1 MRRKNLMGLTAA
13 MGIVM
18 AGTQFMQAAMPVW
31 ANAVVVESE
40 ASSESG
46 SESSSEV
53 SYDDLIEIPTLGD
66 EECLVDQG
74 VGAYEPAESP
84 EITDEIQAL
93 CDKAFADLEG
103 AVYTPVALLATQV
116 VAGTNYEILFE
127 KEIVVP
133 DAEKTYAIGY
143 IYEDLDG
150 NASITEIDDISDE
163 EAENL
168 LIQAQAGKKV
178 QTLVDADNRIG
189 SALME
194 KLTAENKNVFI
205 SSYSIATALTLLSHC
220 SESGG
225 QIEQLKEFLDLN
237 NMSESEILAAQ
248 EELAALLGTNK
259 ENQEDESEASSDSSE
274 EVVSVESDDY
284 SIPKSI
290 LETANAMYVD
300 EKMKMSSSFDDLA
313 DILSNTYQ
321 ASLKRCDLSSAETM
335 NEINDW
341 VNEKTY
347 GLIPSILDEPMDPST
362 RMTLLNAVYFKA
374 AWVNAFEKE
383 STDKQIFHGKE
394 GDTSV
399 DMMHQQDHFE
409 YAEND
414 EYQMIRLPY
423 HGGCEMTVYLPKD
436 SVVSDKWSEKDYLY
450 QLGLDADKQEWDS
463 REVSLS
469 MPKFE
474 MEYGKKLNDI
484 LKELG
489 LEGIF
494 DGCIYDRLTDEEMA
508 VGSIYHKTAIKNDEN
523 GTEAAAVTM
532 AIMEA
537 MALLPEDDIV
547 EMNMDHPFYFTIS
560 NTQTGLKLFEGC
572 VYNLN

>member
-1 MRRKNLMGLTAA
+1 MRRKNLMRLTAA
-13 MGIVM
+13 MGMMM
-18 AGTQFMQAAMPVW
+18 ACSQVMQAAAPVW
-31 ANAVVVESE
+31 GNETVEE
-40 ASSESG
+40 TTAG
-46 SESSSEV
+46 SH
-53 SYDDLIEIPTLGD
+53 DDLIEIPTLED
-66 EECLVDQG
+66 EEYPVDQG
-74 VGAYEPAESP
+74 K
-84 EITDEIQAL
+84 Q
-93 CDKAFADLEG
+93 
-103 AVYTPVALLATQV
+103 
-116 VAGTNYEILFE
+116 NYVDT
-127 KEIVVP
+127 IV
-133 DAEKTYAIGY
+133 
-143 IYEDLDG
+143 
-150 NASITEIDDISDE
+150 
-163 EAENL
+163 
-168 LIQAQAGKKV
+168 Q
-178 QTLVDADNRIG
+178 ADNRIG
-189 SALME
+189 SMLME
-194 KLTAENKNVFI
+194 KLTAKNENVFI

-284 SIPKSI
+284 SVPKSI

-321 ASLKRCDLSSAETM
+321 ASLKRCDLSSEETM

-341 VNEKTY
+341 VNEKTH
-347 GLIPSILDEPMDPST
+347 GLIPSILDEPMDPSI

-383 STDKQIFHGKE
+383 LTDKQIFHGKE

-436 SVVSDKWSEKDYLY
+436 STAADKWSEKDYLY
-450 QLGLDADKQEWDS
+450 QLGLEADKQEWDR

-474 MEYGKKLNDI
+474 MEYGNELKDI

-532 AIMEA
+532 MTMEA

-560 NTQTGLKLFEGC
+560 NTETGLKLFEGC
-572 VYNLN
+572 VYNLK

>member
-1 MRRKNLMGLTAA
+1 MRRKNLMRLTAA
-13 MGIVM
+13 MGMMM
-18 AGTQFMQAAMPVW
+18 ACSQVMQAAAPVW
-31 ANAVVVESE
+31 GNETVEE
-40 ASSESG
+40 TTAG
-46 SESSSEV
+46 SH
-53 SYDDLIEIPTLGD
+53 DDLIEIPTLED
-66 EECLVDQG
+66 EEYPVDQG
-74 VGAYEPAESP
+74 K
-84 EITDEIQAL
+84 Q
-93 CDKAFADLEG
+93 
-103 AVYTPVALLATQV
+103 
-116 VAGTNYEILFE
+116 NYVDT
-127 KEIVVP
+127 IV
-133 DAEKTYAIGY
+133 
-143 IYEDLDG
+143 
-150 NASITEIDDISDE
+150 
-163 EAENL
+163 
-168 LIQAQAGKKV
+168 Q
-178 QTLVDADNRIG
+178 ADNRIG
-189 SALME
+189 SMLME
-194 KLTAENKNVFI
+194 KLTAKNENVFI

-225 QIEQLKEFLDLN
+225 HIEQLKEFLDLN

-284 SIPKSI
+284 SVPKSI

-321 ASLKRCDLSSAETM
+321 ASLKRCDLSSEETM

-341 VNEKTY
+341 VNEKTH
-347 GLIPSILDEPMDPST
+347 GMIPSILDEPMDPGI

-383 STDKQIFHGKE
+383 LTDKQIFHGKE

-436 SVVSDKWSEKDYLY
+436 STAADKWSEKDYLY
-450 QLGLDADKQEWDS
+450 QLGLEADKQEWDR

-474 MEYGKKLNDI
+474 MEYGNELKDI

-494 DGCIYDRLTDEEMA
+494 DGCIYDRLTDAEMA

-532 AIMEA
+532 MLMEA

-560 NTQTGLKLFEGC
+560 NTETGLKLFEGC
-572 VYNLN
+572 VYNLK

>member
-1 MRRKNLMGLTAA
+1 MRRKNLMRLTAA
-13 MGIVM
+13 MGMMM
-18 AGTQFMQAAMPVW
+18 ACSQVMQAAAPVW
-31 ANAVVVESE
+31 GNETVEE
-40 ASSESG
+40 TTAG
-46 SESSSEV
+46 SH
-53 SYDDLIEIPTLGD
+53 DDLIEIPTLED
-66 EECLVDQG
+66 EEYPVDQG
-74 VGAYEPAESP
+74 K
-84 EITDEIQAL
+84 Q
-93 CDKAFADLEG
+93 
-103 AVYTPVALLATQV
+103 
-116 VAGTNYEILFE
+116 NYVDT
-127 KEIVVP
+127 IV
-133 DAEKTYAIGY
+133 
-143 IYEDLDG
+143 
-150 NASITEIDDISDE
+150 
-163 EAENL
+163 
-168 LIQAQAGKKV
+168 Q
-178 QTLVDADNRIG
+178 ADNRIG
-189 SALME
+189 SMLME
-194 KLTAENKNVFI
+194 KLTAKNENVFI

-225 QIEQLKEFLDLN
+225 HIEQLKEFLDLN

-284 SIPKSI
+284 SVPKSI

-321 ASLKRCDLSSAETM
+321 ASLKRCDLSSEETM

-341 VNEKTY
+341 VNEKTH
-347 GLIPSILDEPMDPST
+347 GLIPSILDEPMDPGI

-383 STDKQIFHGKE
+383 LTDKQIFHGKE

-414 EYQMIRLPY
+414 EYQMIHLPY

-436 SVVSDKWSEKDYLY
+436 STAADKWSEKDYLY
-450 QLGLDADKQEWDS
+450 QLGLEADKQEWDR

-474 MEYGKKLNDI
+474 MEYGNELKDI

-494 DGCIYDRLTDEEMA
+494 DGCIYDRLTDAEMA

-532 AIMEA
+532 MLMEA

-560 NTQTGLKLFEGC
+560 NTETGLKLFEGC
-572 VYNLN
+572 VYNLK

>member
-1 MRRKNLMGLTAA
+1 MRRKNLMRLTAA
-13 MGIVM
+13 MGMMM
-18 AGTQFMQAAMPVW
+18 ACSQVMQAAAPVW
-31 ANAVVVESE
+31 GKETVEE
-40 ASSESG
+40 TTAG
-46 SESSSEV
+46 SH
-53 SYDDLIEIPTLGD
+53 DDLIEIPTLED
-66 EECLVDQG
+66 EEYPVDQG
-74 VGAYEPAESP
+74 K
-84 EITDEIQAL
+84 Q
-93 CDKAFADLEG
+93 
-103 AVYTPVALLATQV
+103 
-116 VAGTNYEILFE
+116 NYVDT
-127 KEIVVP
+127 IV
-133 DAEKTYAIGY
+133 
-143 IYEDLDG
+143 
-150 NASITEIDDISDE
+150 
-163 EAENL
+163 
-168 LIQAQAGKKV
+168 Q
-178 QTLVDADNRIG
+178 ADNRIG
-189 SALME
+189 SMLME
-194 KLTAENKNVFI
+194 KLTAKNENVFI

-259 ENQEDESEASSDSSE
+259 ENQEDEEDENEASSDSSE

-341 VNEKTY
+341 VNEKTH
-347 GLIPSILDEPMDPST
+347 GLIPSILDEPMDPSI

-383 STDKQIFHGKE
+383 LTDKQIFHGKE
-394 GDTSV
+394 
-399 DMMHQQDHFE
+399 
-409 YAEND
+409 
-414 EYQMIRLPY
+414 L
-423 HGGCEMTVYLPKD
+423 K
-436 SVVSDKWSEKDYLY
+436 
-450 QLGLDADKQEWDS
+450 
-463 REVSLS
+463 
-469 MPKFE
+469 
-474 MEYGKKLNDI
+474 DI

-489 LEGIF
+489 LEAIF
-494 DGCIYDRLTDEEMA
+494 DGCIYDRLTDAEMA

-532 AIMEA
+532 ALMEA
-537 MALLPEDDIV
+537 MALLPEDDVV

-560 NTQTGLKLFEGC
+560 NTETGLKLFEGC
-572 VYNLN
+572 VYNLK

>member
-1 MRRKNLMGLTAA
+1 MGLTAA

-40 ASSESG
+40 ASSESS

-66 EECLVDQG
+66 EEYPVDQG

-116 VAGTNYEILFE
+116 VAGTNYKILFE

-383 STDKQIFHGKE
+383 LTDKQIFHGKE

-436 SVVSDKWSEKDYLY
+436 SVASDKWSEKDYLY

-474 MEYGKKLNDI
+474 MEYGI
-484 LKELG
+484 ELKDVLTELG
-489 LEGIF
+489 VERIF
-494 DGCIYDRLTDEEMA
+494 DKNVYDRLSDEELS
-508 VGSIYHKTAIKNDEN
+508 VSSVYHKTAIKNDEN

-532 AIMEA
+532 VIAEA
-537 MALLPEDDIV
+537 MGLLPEDDIV

>member
-1 MRRKNLMGLTAA
+1 MRRKNLMRLTAA
-13 MGIVM
+13 MGMMM
-18 AGTQFMQAAMPVW
+18 ACSQVMQAAAPVW
-31 ANAVVVESE
+31 GNETVEE
-40 ASSESG
+40 TTAG
-46 SESSSEV
+46 SH
-53 SYDDLIEIPTLGD
+53 DDLIEIPTLED
-66 EECLVDQG
+66 EEYPVDQG
-74 VGAYEPAESP
+74 K
-84 EITDEIQAL
+84 Q
-93 CDKAFADLEG
+93 
-103 AVYTPVALLATQV
+103 
-116 VAGTNYEILFE
+116 NYVDT
-127 KEIVVP
+127 IV
-133 DAEKTYAIGY
+133 
-143 IYEDLDG
+143 
-150 NASITEIDDISDE
+150 
-163 EAENL
+163 
-168 LIQAQAGKKV
+168 Q
-178 QTLVDADNRIG
+178 ADNRIG
-189 SALME
+189 SMLME
-194 KLTAENKNVFI
+194 KLTAKNENVFI

-225 QIEQLKEFLDLN
+225 HIEQLKEFLDLN

-284 SIPKSI
+284 SVPKSI

-321 ASLKRCDLSSAETM
+321 ASLKRCDLSSEETM

-341 VNEKTY
+341 VDEKTH
-347 GLIPSILDEPMDPST
+347 GLIPSILDEPMDPGI

-383 STDKQIFHGKE
+383 LTDKQIFHGKE

-436 SVVSDKWSEKDYLY
+436 STAADKWSEKDYLY
-450 QLGLDADKQEWDS
+450 QLGLEADKQEWDR

-474 MEYGKKLNDI
+474 MEYGNELKDI

-494 DGCIYDRLTDEEMA
+494 DGCIYDRLTDAEMA

-532 AIMEA
+532 MLMEA

-560 NTQTGLKLFEGC
+560 NTETGLKLFEGC
-572 VYNLN
+572 VYNLK

>member
-1 MRRKNLMGLTAA
+1 MRRKNLMRLTAA
-13 MGIVM
+13 MGMMM
-18 AGTQFMQAAMPVW
+18 ACSQVMQAAAPVW
-31 ANAVVVESE
+31 GNETVEE
-40 ASSESG
+40 TTAG
-46 SESSSEV
+46 SH
-53 SYDDLIEIPTLGD
+53 DDLIEIPTLED
-66 EECLVDQG
+66 EEYPVDQG
-74 VGAYEPAESP
+74 K
-84 EITDEIQAL
+84 Q
-93 CDKAFADLEG
+93 
-103 AVYTPVALLATQV
+103 
-116 VAGTNYEILFE
+116 NYVDT
-127 KEIVVP
+127 IV
-133 DAEKTYAIGY
+133 
-143 IYEDLDG
+143 
-150 NASITEIDDISDE
+150 
-163 EAENL
+163 
-168 LIQAQAGKKV
+168 Q
-178 QTLVDADNRIG
+178 ADNRIG
-189 SALME
+189 SMLME
-194 KLTAENKNVFI
+194 KLTAKNENVFI

-225 QIEQLKEFLDLN
+225 HIEQLKEFLDIN

-259 ENQEDESEASSDSSE
+259 ENQEDEREASSDSSE

-284 SIPKSI
+284 SVPKSI

-341 VNEKTY
+341 VNEKTH
-347 GLIPSILDEPMDPST
+347 GLIPSILDEPMDPGI

-383 STDKQIFHGKE
+383 LTDKQIFHGKE

-436 SVVSDKWSEKDYLY
+436 STAADKWSEKDYLY
-450 QLGLDADKQEWDS
+450 QLGLEADKQEWDR

-474 MEYGKKLNDI
+474 MEYGKELKDI

-532 AIMEA
+532 MLMEA

-560 NTQTGLKLFEGC
+560 NTETGLKLFEGC
-572 VYNLN
+572 VYNLK

>member
-1 MRRKNLMGLTAA
+1 MGLTAA

-436 SVVSDKWSEKDYLY
+436 SITADKWSEKDYLY
-450 QLGLDADKQEWDS
+450 QLGLEADKQEWDS

-474 MEYGKKLNDI
+474 MEYGKELKNI

-489 LEGIF
+489 LEAIF

-532 AIMEA
+532 ILMEA

-547 EMNMDHPFYFTIS
+547 EMNIDHPFYFTIS

-572 VYNLN
+572 VYNIK

>member
-1 MRRKNLMGLTAA
+1 MRRKNLMRLTAA
-13 MGIVM
+13 MGMMM
-18 AGTQFMQAAMPVW
+18 ACSQVMQAAAPVW
-31 ANAVVVESE
+31 GNETVEE
-40 ASSESG
+40 TTAG
-46 SESSSEV
+46 SH
-53 SYDDLIEIPTLGD
+53 DDLIEIPTLED
-66 EECLVDQG
+66 EEYPVDQG
-74 VGAYEPAESP
+74 K
-84 EITDEIQAL
+84 Q
-93 CDKAFADLEG
+93 
-103 AVYTPVALLATQV
+103 
-116 VAGTNYEILFE
+116 NYVDT
-127 KEIVVP
+127 IV
-133 DAEKTYAIGY
+133 
-143 IYEDLDG
+143 
-150 NASITEIDDISDE
+150 
-163 EAENL
+163 
-168 LIQAQAGKKV
+168 Q
-178 QTLVDADNRIG
+178 ADNRIG
-189 SALME
+189 SMLME

-225 QIEQLKEFLDLN
+225 HIEQLKEFLDLN

-248 EELAALLGTNK
+248 EELAAILGTNK

-284 SIPKSI
+284 SVPKSI

-321 ASLKRCDLSSAETM
+321 ASLKRCDLSSEETM

-341 VNEKTY
+341 VNEKTH
-347 GLIPSILDEPMDPST
+347 GLIPSILDEPMDPGI

-383 STDKQIFHGKE
+383 LTDKQIFHGKE

-436 SVVSDKWSEKDYLY
+436 STAADKWSEKDYLY
-450 QLGLDADKQEWDS
+450 QLGLEADKQEWDR

-474 MEYGKKLNDI
+474 MEYGNELKDI

-494 DGCIYDRLTDEEMA
+494 DGCIYDRLTDAEMA

-532 AIMEA
+532 MLMEA

-560 NTQTGLKLFEGC
+560 NTETGLKLFEGC
-572 VYNLN
+572 VYNLK

>member
-1 MRRKNLMGLTAA
+1 MRRKNLMRLTAA
-13 MGIVM
+13 MGMMM
-18 AGTQFMQAAMPVW
+18 ACSQVMQAAAPVW
-31 ANAVVVESE
+31 GNETVEE
-40 ASSESG
+40 TTAG
-46 SESSSEV
+46 SH
-53 SYDDLIEIPTLGD
+53 DDLIEIPTLED
-66 EECLVDQG
+66 EEYPVDQG
-74 VGAYEPAESP
+74 K
-84 EITDEIQAL
+84 Q
-93 CDKAFADLEG
+93 
-103 AVYTPVALLATQV
+103 
-116 VAGTNYEILFE
+116 NYVDT
-127 KEIVVP
+127 IV
-133 DAEKTYAIGY
+133 
-143 IYEDLDG
+143 
-150 NASITEIDDISDE
+150 
-163 EAENL
+163 
-168 LIQAQAGKKV
+168 Q
-178 QTLVDADNRIG
+178 ADNRIG
-189 SALME
+189 SMLME
-194 KLTAENKNVFI
+194 KLTAKNENVFI

-225 QIEQLKEFLDLN
+225 HIEQLKEFLDLN

-284 SIPKSI
+284 SVPKSI

-321 ASLKRCDLSSAETM
+321 ASLKRCDLSSEETM

-341 VNEKTY
+341 VNEKTH
-347 GLIPSILDEPMDPST
+347 GLIPSILDEPMDPGI

-383 STDKQIFHGKE
+383 LTDKQNFHGKE

-436 SVVSDKWSEKDYLY
+436 STAADKWSEKDYLY
-450 QLGLDADKQEWDS
+450 QLGLEADKQEWDR

-474 MEYGKKLNDI
+474 MEYGNELKDI

-494 DGCIYDRLTDEEMA
+494 DGCIYDRLTDAEMA

-532 AIMEA
+532 MLMEA

-560 NTQTGLKLFEGC
+560 NTETGLKLFEGC
-572 VYNLN
+572 VYNLK

>member
-1 MRRKNLMGLTAA
+1 MRRKNLMRLTAA
-13 MGIVM
+13 MGMMM
-18 AGTQFMQAAMPVW
+18 ACSQVMQAAAPVW
-31 ANAVVVESE
+31 GNETVEE
-40 ASSESG
+40 TTAG
-46 SESSSEV
+46 SH
-53 SYDDLIEIPTLGD
+53 DDLIEIPTLED
-66 EECLVDQG
+66 EEYPVDQG
-74 VGAYEPAESP
+74 K
-84 EITDEIQAL
+84 Q
-93 CDKAFADLEG
+93 
-103 AVYTPVALLATQV
+103 
-116 VAGTNYEILFE
+116 NYVDT
-127 KEIVVP
+127 IV
-133 DAEKTYAIGY
+133 
-143 IYEDLDG
+143 
-150 NASITEIDDISDE
+150 
-163 EAENL
+163 
-168 LIQAQAGKKV
+168 Q
-178 QTLVDADNRIG
+178 ADNRIG
-189 SALME
+189 SMLME
-194 KLTAENKNVFI
+194 KLTAKNENVFI

-225 QIEQLKEFLDLN
+225 HIEQLKEFLDLN

-284 SIPKSI
+284 SVPKSI

-321 ASLKRCDLSSAETM
+321 ASLKRCDLSSEETM

-341 VNEKTY
+341 VNEKTH
-347 GLIPSILDEPMDPST
+347 GLIPSILDEPMDPGI

-383 STDKQIFHGKE
+383 LTDKQIFHGKE

-436 SVVSDKWSEKDYLY
+436 STAADKWSEKDYLY
-450 QLGLDADKQEWDS
+450 QLGLEADKQEWDR

-474 MEYGKKLNDI
+474 MEYGNELKDI

-494 DGCIYDRLTDEEMA
+494 DGCIYDRLTDAEMA
-508 VGSIYHKTAIKNDEN
+508 VGSIHHKTAIKNDEN

-532 AIMEA
+532 MLMEA

-560 NTQTGLKLFEGC
+560 NTETGLKLFEGC
-572 VYNLN
+572 VYNLK

>member
-1 MRRKNLMGLTAA
+1 MRRKNLMRLTAA
-13 MGIVM
+13 MGMMM
-18 AGTQFMQAAMPVW
+18 ACSQVMQAAAPVW
-31 ANAVVVESE
+31 GNETVEE
-40 ASSESG
+40 TTAG
-46 SESSSEV
+46 SH
-53 SYDDLIEIPTLGD
+53 DDLIEIPTLED
-66 EECLVDQG
+66 EEYPVDQG
-74 VGAYEPAESP
+74 K
-84 EITDEIQAL
+84 Q
-93 CDKAFADLEG
+93 
-103 AVYTPVALLATQV
+103 
-116 VAGTNYEILFE
+116 NYVDT
-127 KEIVVP
+127 IV
-133 DAEKTYAIGY
+133 
-143 IYEDLDG
+143 
-150 NASITEIDDISDE
+150 
-163 EAENL
+163 
-168 LIQAQAGKKV
+168 Q
-178 QTLVDADNRIG
+178 ADNRIG
-189 SALME
+189 SMLME
-194 KLTAENKNVFI
+194 KLTAKNENVFI

-225 QIEQLKEFLDLN
+225 HIEQLKEFLDLN

-284 SIPKSI
+284 SVPKSI

-341 VNEKTY
+341 VNEKTH
-347 GLIPSILDEPMDPST
+347 GLIPSILDEPMDPGI

-383 STDKQIFHGKE
+383 LTDKQIFHGKE

-436 SVVSDKWSEKDYLY
+436 STAADKWSEKDYLY
-450 QLGLDADKQEWDS
+450 QLGLEADKQEWDR

-474 MEYGKKLNDI
+474 MEYGNELKDI

-494 DGCIYDRLTDEEMA
+494 DGCIYDRLTDAEMA

-532 AIMEA
+532 MLMEA

-560 NTQTGLKLFEGC
+560 NTETVLKLFEGC
-572 VYNLN
+572 VYNLK

>member
-1 MRRKNLMGLTAA
+1 MRRKNLMRLTAA
-13 MGIVM
+13 MGMMM
-18 AGTQFMQAAMPVW
+18 ACSQVMQAAAPVW
-31 ANAVVVESE
+31 GNETVEE
-40 ASSESG
+40 TTAG
-46 SESSSEV
+46 SH
-53 SYDDLIEIPTLGD
+53 DDLIEIPTLED
-66 EECLVDQG
+66 EEYPVDQG
-74 VGAYEPAESP
+74 K
-84 EITDEIQAL
+84 Q
-93 CDKAFADLEG
+93 
-103 AVYTPVALLATQV
+103 
-116 VAGTNYEILFE
+116 NYVDT
-127 KEIVVP
+127 IV
-133 DAEKTYAIGY
+133 
-143 IYEDLDG
+143 
-150 NASITEIDDISDE
+150 
-163 EAENL
+163 
-168 LIQAQAGKKV
+168 Q
-178 QTLVDADNRIG
+178 ADNRIG
-189 SALME
+189 SMLME
-194 KLTAENKNVFI
+194 KLTAKNENVFI

-225 QIEQLKEFLDLN
+225 HIEQLKEFLDLN

-284 SIPKSI
+284 SVPKSI

-321 ASLKRCDLSSAETM
+321 ASLKRCDLSSEETM

-341 VNEKTY
+341 VNEKTH
-347 GLIPSILDEPMDPST
+347 GLIPSILDEPMDPGI

-383 STDKQIFHGKE
+383 LTDKQIFHGKE

-436 SVVSDKWSEKDYLY
+436 STAADKWSEKDYLY
-450 QLGLDADKQEWDS
+450 QLGLEADKQEWDS

-474 MEYGKKLNDI
+474 MEYGKELKDI

-494 DGCIYDRLTDEEMA
+494 DGCIYDRLTDAEMA

-532 AIMEA
+532 MLMEA

-560 NTQTGLKLFEGC
+560 NTETGLKLFEGC
-572 VYNLN
+572 VYNLK

>member
-1 MRRKNLMGLTAA
+1 MRRKNLMRLTAA
-13 MGIVM
+13 MGMMM
-18 AGTQFMQAAMPVW
+18 ACSQVMQAAAPVW
-31 ANAVVVESE
+31 GNETVEE
-40 ASSESG
+40 TTAG
-46 SESSSEV
+46 SH
-53 SYDDLIEIPTLGD
+53 DDLIEIPTLED
-66 EECLVDQG
+66 EEYPVDQG
-74 VGAYEPAESP
+74 K
-84 EITDEIQAL
+84 Q
-93 CDKAFADLEG
+93 
-103 AVYTPVALLATQV
+103 
-116 VAGTNYEILFE
+116 NYVDT
-127 KEIVVP
+127 IV
-133 DAEKTYAIGY
+133 
-143 IYEDLDG
+143 
-150 NASITEIDDISDE
+150 
-163 EAENL
+163 
-168 LIQAQAGKKV
+168 Q
-178 QTLVDADNRIG
+178 ADNRIG
-189 SALME
+189 SMLME
-194 KLTAENKNVFI
+194 KLTAKNENVFI

-225 QIEQLKEFLDLN
+225 HIEQLKEFLDLN

-284 SIPKSI
+284 SVPKLI

-321 ASLKRCDLSSAETM
+321 ASLKRCDLSSEETM

-341 VNEKTY
+341 VNEKTH
-347 GLIPSILDEPMDPST
+347 GLIPSILDEPMDPGI

-383 STDKQIFHGKE
+383 LTDKQIFHGKE

-436 SVVSDKWSEKDYLY
+436 STAADKWSEKDYLY
-450 QLGLDADKQEWDS
+450 QLGLEADKQEWDR

-474 MEYGKKLNDI
+474 MEYGNELKDI

-532 AIMEA
+532 MLMEA

-560 NTQTGLKLFEGC
+560 NTETGLKLFEGC
-572 VYNLN
+572 VYNLK

>member
-1 MRRKNLMGLTAA
+1 
-13 MGIVM
+13 
-18 AGTQFMQAAMPVW
+18 
-31 ANAVVVESE
+31 
-40 ASSESG
+40 
-46 SESSSEV
+46 
-53 SYDDLIEIPTLGD
+53 
-66 EECLVDQG
+66 
-74 VGAYEPAESP
+74 
-84 EITDEIQAL
+84 
-93 CDKAFADLEG
+93 
-103 AVYTPVALLATQV
+103 
-116 VAGTNYEILFE
+116 
-127 KEIVVP
+127 
-133 DAEKTYAIGY
+133 
-143 IYEDLDG
+143 
-150 NASITEIDDISDE
+150 
-163 EAENL
+163 
-168 LIQAQAGKKV
+168 
-178 QTLVDADNRIG
+178 
-189 SALME
+189 
-194 KLTAENKNVFI
+194 
-205 SSYSIATALTLLSHC
+205 
-220 SESGG
+220 
-225 QIEQLKEFLDLN
+225 
-237 NMSESEILAAQ
+237 MSESEILAAQ
-248 EELAALLGTNK
+248 EELAALGTNK
-259 ENQEDESEASSDSSE
+259 ENQEDEEDENSVIRFIRGS
-274 EVVSVESDDY
+274 SVESDDY

-321 ASLKRCDLSSAETM
+321 ASLKRCDLSSEETM

-341 VNEKTY
+341 VNEKTH
-347 GLIPSILDEPMDPST
+347 GLIPSILDEPMDPGI

-383 STDKQIFHGKE
+383 LTDKQIFHGKE

-436 SVVSDKWSEKDYLY
+436 STAADKWSEKDYLY
-450 QLGLDADKQEWDS
+450 QLGLEADKQEWDR

-474 MEYGKKLNDI
+474 MEYGKELKDI

-494 DGCIYDRLTDEEMA
+494 DGCIYDRLTDAEMA

-532 AIMEA
+532 MLMEA

-560 NTQTGLKLFEGC
+560 NTETGLKLFEGC
-572 VYNLN
+572 VQT

>member
-1 MRRKNLMGLTAA
+1 MRRKNLMRLTAA
-13 MGIVM
+13 MGMMM
-18 AGTQFMQAAMPVW
+18 ACSQVMQAAAPVW
-31 ANAVVVESE
+31 GNETVEE
-40 ASSESG
+40 TTAG
-46 SESSSEV
+46 SH
-53 SYDDLIEIPTLGD
+53 DDLIEIPTLED
-66 EECLVDQG
+66 EEYPVDQG
-74 VGAYEPAESP
+74 K
-84 EITDEIQAL
+84 Q
-93 CDKAFADLEG
+93 
-103 AVYTPVALLATQV
+103 
-116 VAGTNYEILFE
+116 NYVDT
-127 KEIVVP
+127 IV
-133 DAEKTYAIGY
+133 
-143 IYEDLDG
+143 
-150 NASITEIDDISDE
+150 
-163 EAENL
+163 
-168 LIQAQAGKKV
+168 Q
-178 QTLVDADNRIG
+178 ADNRIG
-189 SALME
+189 SMLME

-383 STDKQIFHGKE
+383 LTDKQIFHGKE

-436 SVVSDKWSEKDYLY
+436 SVASDKWSEKDYLY

-474 MEYGKKLNDI
+474 MEYGI
-484 LKELG
+484 ELKDVLTELG
-489 LEGIF
+489 VERIF
-494 DGCIYDRLTDEEMA
+494 DKNVYDRLSDEELS
-508 VGSIYHKTAIKNDEN
+508 VSSVYHKTAIKNDEN

-532 AIMEA
+532 VIAEA
-537 MALLPEDDIV
+537 MGLLPEDDIV

-572 VYNLN
+572 VYNLK

>member
-1 MRRKNLMGLTAA
+1 MRRKNLMRLTAA
-13 MGIVM
+13 MGMMM
-18 AGTQFMQAAMPVW
+18 ACSQVMQAAAPVW
-31 ANAVVVESE
+31 GNETVEE
-40 ASSESG
+40 TTAG
-46 SESSSEV
+46 SH
-53 SYDDLIEIPTLGD
+53 DDLIEIPTLED
-66 EECLVDQG
+66 EEYPVDQG
-74 VGAYEPAESP
+74 K
-84 EITDEIQAL
+84 Q
-93 CDKAFADLEG
+93 
-103 AVYTPVALLATQV
+103 
-116 VAGTNYEILFE
+116 NYVDT
-127 KEIVVP
+127 IV
-133 DAEKTYAIGY
+133 
-143 IYEDLDG
+143 
-150 NASITEIDDISDE
+150 
-163 EAENL
+163 
-168 LIQAQAGKKV
+168 Q
-178 QTLVDADNRIG
+178 ADNRIG
-189 SALME
+189 SMLME
-194 KLTAENKNVFI
+194 KLTAKNENVFI

-225 QIEQLKEFLDLN
+225 HIEQLKEFLDLN

-284 SIPKSI
+284 SVPKSI

-321 ASLKRCDLSSAETM
+321 ASLKRCDLSSEETM

-341 VNEKTY
+341 VNEKTH
-347 GLIPSILDEPMDPST
+347 GLIPSILDEPMDPSI

-383 STDKQIFHGKE
+383 LTDKQIFHGKE
-394 GDTSV
+394 GDISV

-436 SVVSDKWSEKDYLY
+436 STAADKWSEKDYLY
-450 QLGLDADKQEWDS
+450 QLGLEADKQEWDR

-474 MEYGKKLNDI
+474 MEYGNELKDI

-494 DGCIYDRLTDEEMA
+494 DGCIYDRLTDAEMA

-532 AIMEA
+532 MLMEA

-560 NTQTGLKLFEGC
+560 NTETGLKLFEGC
-572 VYNLN
+572 VYNLK

>member
-1 MRRKNLMGLTAA
+1 MRRKNLMRLTAA
-13 MGIVM
+13 MGMMM
-18 AGTQFMQAAMPVW
+18 ACSQVMQAAAPVW
-31 ANAVVVESE
+31 GNETVEE
-40 ASSESG
+40 TTAG
-46 SESSSEV
+46 SH
-53 SYDDLIEIPTLGD
+53 DDLIEIPTLED
-66 EECLVDQG
+66 EEYPVDQG
-74 VGAYEPAESP
+74 K
-84 EITDEIQAL
+84 Q
-93 CDKAFADLEG
+93 
-103 AVYTPVALLATQV
+103 
-116 VAGTNYEILFE
+116 NYVDT
-127 KEIVVP
+127 IV
-133 DAEKTYAIGY
+133 
-143 IYEDLDG
+143 
-150 NASITEIDDISDE
+150 
-163 EAENL
+163 
-168 LIQAQAGKKV
+168 Q
-178 QTLVDADNRIG
+178 ADNRIG
-189 SALME
+189 SMLME
-194 KLTAENKNVFI
+194 KLTAKNENVFI

-225 QIEQLKEFLDLN
+225 HIEQLKEFLDLN

-284 SIPKSI
+284 SVPKSI

-321 ASLKRCDLSSAETM
+321 ASLKRCDLSSEETM

-341 VNEKTY
+341 VNEKTH
-347 GLIPSILDEPMDPST
+347 GLIPSILDEPMDPGI

-383 STDKQIFHGKE
+383 LTDKQIFHGKE

-436 SVVSDKWSEKDYLY
+436 STAADKWSEKDYLY
-450 QLGLDADKQEWDS
+450 QLGLEADKQEWDR

-474 MEYGKKLNDI
+474 MEYGNELKDI
-484 LKELG
+484 LKELE

-494 DGCIYDRLTDEEMA
+494 DGCIYDRLTDAEMA

-532 AIMEA
+532 MLMEA

-560 NTQTGLKLFEGC
+560 NTETGLKLFEGC
-572 VYNLN
+572 VYNLK

>member
-1 MRRKNLMGLTAA
+1 MRRKNLMRLTAA
-13 MGIVM
+13 MGMMM
-18 AGTQFMQAAMPVW
+18 ACSQVMQAAAPVW
-31 ANAVVVESE
+31 GNETVEETTADSH
-40 ASSESG
+40 
-46 SESSSEV
+46 
-53 SYDDLIEIPTLGD
+53 DDLIEIPTLED
-66 EECLVDQG
+66 EEYPVDQG
-74 VGAYEPAESP
+74 K
-84 EITDEIQAL
+84 Q
-93 CDKAFADLEG
+93 
-103 AVYTPVALLATQV
+103 
-116 VAGTNYEILFE
+116 NYVDT
-127 KEIVVP
+127 IV
-133 DAEKTYAIGY
+133 
-143 IYEDLDG
+143 
-150 NASITEIDDISDE
+150 
-163 EAENL
+163 
-168 LIQAQAGKKV
+168 Q
-178 QTLVDADNRIG
+178 ADNRIG
-189 SALME
+189 SMLME
-194 KLTAENKNVFI
+194 KLTAKNENVFI

-225 QIEQLKEFLDLN
+225 HIEQLKEFLDLN

-284 SIPKSI
+284 SVPKSI

-321 ASLKRCDLSSAETM
+321 ASLKRCDLSSEETM

-341 VNEKTY
+341 VNEKTH
-347 GLIPSILDEPMDPST
+347 GLIPSILDEPMDPGI

-383 STDKQIFHGKE
+383 LTDKQIFHGKE

-436 SVVSDKWSEKDYLY
+436 STAADKWSEKDYLY
-450 QLGLDADKQEWDS
+450 QLGLEADKQEWDR

-474 MEYGKKLNDI
+474 MEYGNELKDI

-494 DGCIYDRLTDEEMA
+494 DGCIYDRLTDAEMA

-532 AIMEA
+532 MLMEA

-560 NTQTGLKLFEGC
+560 NTETGLKLFEGC
-572 VYNLN
+572 VYNLK

>member
-1 MRRKNLMGLTAA
+1 MRRKNLMRLTAA
-13 MGIVM
+13 MGMMM
-18 AGTQFMQAAMPVW
+18 ACSQVMQAAAPVW
-31 ANAVVVESE
+31 GNETVEE
-40 ASSESG
+40 TTAG
-46 SESSSEV
+46 SH
-53 SYDDLIEIPTLGD
+53 DDLIEIPTLED
-66 EECLVDQG
+66 EEYPVDQG
-74 VGAYEPAESP
+74 K
-84 EITDEIQAL
+84 Q
-93 CDKAFADLEG
+93 
-103 AVYTPVALLATQV
+103 
-116 VAGTNYEILFE
+116 NYVDT
-127 KEIVVP
+127 IV
-133 DAEKTYAIGY
+133 
-143 IYEDLDG
+143 
-150 NASITEIDDISDE
+150 
-163 EAENL
+163 
-168 LIQAQAGKKV
+168 Q
-178 QTLVDADNRIG
+178 ADNRIG
-189 SALME
+189 SMLME

-572 VYNLN
+572 VYNLK

>member
-1 MRRKNLMGLTAA
+1 MRRKNLMRLTAA
-13 MGIVM
+13 MGMMM
-18 AGTQFMQAAMPVW
+18 ACSQVMQAAAPVW
-31 ANAVVVESE
+31 GNETVEE
-40 ASSESG
+40 TTAG
-46 SESSSEV
+46 SH
-53 SYDDLIEIPTLGD
+53 DDLIEIPTLED
-66 EECLVDQG
+66 EEYPVDQG
-74 VGAYEPAESP
+74 K
-84 EITDEIQAL
+84 Q
-93 CDKAFADLEG
+93 
-103 AVYTPVALLATQV
+103 
-116 VAGTNYEILFE
+116 NYVDT
-127 KEIVVP
+127 IV
-133 DAEKTYAIGY
+133 
-143 IYEDLDG
+143 
-150 NASITEIDDISDE
+150 
-163 EAENL
+163 
-168 LIQAQAGKKV
+168 Q
-178 QTLVDADNRIG
+178 ADNRIG
-189 SALME
+189 SMLME
-194 KLTAENKNVFI
+194 KLTAKNENVFI

-225 QIEQLKEFLDLN
+225 HIEQLKEFLDLN

-259 ENQEDESEASSDSSE
+259 ENQEDESEASSE

-284 SIPKSI
+284 SVPKSI

-321 ASLKRCDLSSAETM
+321 ASLKRCDLSSEETM

-341 VNEKTY
+341 VNEKTH
-347 GLIPSILDEPMDPST
+347 GLIPSILDEPMDPGI

-383 STDKQIFHGKE
+383 LTDKQIFHGKE

-436 SVVSDKWSEKDYLY
+436 STAADKWSEKDYLY
-450 QLGLDADKQEWDS
+450 QLGLEADKQEWDR

-474 MEYGKKLNDI
+474 MEYGNELKDI

-494 DGCIYDRLTDEEMA
+494 DGCIYDRLTDAEMA

-532 AIMEA
+532 MLMEA

-560 NTQTGLKLFEGC
+560 NTETGLKLFEGC
-572 VYNLN
+572 VYNLK

>member
-1 MRRKNLMGLTAA
+1 MRRKNLMRLTAA
-13 MGIVM
+13 MGMMM
-18 AGTQFMQAAMPVW
+18 ACSQVMQAAAPVW
-31 ANAVVVESE
+31 GNETVEE
-40 ASSESG
+40 TTAG
-46 SESSSEV
+46 SH
-53 SYDDLIEIPTLGD
+53 DDLIEIPTLED
-66 EECLVDQG
+66 EEYPVDQG
-74 VGAYEPAESP
+74 K
-84 EITDEIQAL
+84 Q
-93 CDKAFADLEG
+93 
-103 AVYTPVALLATQV
+103 
-116 VAGTNYEILFE
+116 NYVDT
-127 KEIVVP
+127 IV
-133 DAEKTYAIGY
+133 
-143 IYEDLDG
+143 
-150 NASITEIDDISDE
+150 
-163 EAENL
+163 
-168 LIQAQAGKKV
+168 Q
-178 QTLVDADNRIG
+178 ADNRIG
-189 SALME
+189 SMLME
-194 KLTAENKNVFI
+194 KLTAKNENVFI

-225 QIEQLKEFLDLN
+225 HIEQLKEFLDLN

-274 EVVSVESDDY
+274 DVVSVESDDY
-284 SIPKSI
+284 SVPKSI

-321 ASLKRCDLSSAETM
+321 ASLKRCDLSSEETM

-341 VNEKTY
+341 VNEKTH
-347 GLIPSILDEPMDPST
+347 GLIPSILDEPMDPGI

-383 STDKQIFHGKE
+383 LTDKQIFHGKE

-436 SVVSDKWSEKDYLY
+436 STAADKWSEKDYLY
-450 QLGLDADKQEWDS
+450 QLGLEADKQEWDR

-474 MEYGKKLNDI
+474 MEYGNELKDI

-494 DGCIYDRLTDEEMA
+494 DGCIYDRLTDAEMA

-532 AIMEA
+532 MLMEA

-560 NTQTGLKLFEGC
+560 NTETGLKLFEGC
-572 VYNLN
+572 VYNLK

>member
-1 MRRKNLMGLTAA
+1 MRRKNLMRLTAA
-13 MGIVM
+13 MGMMM
-18 AGTQFMQAAMPVW
+18 ACSQVMQAAAPVW
-31 ANAVVVESE
+31 GNETVEE
-40 ASSESG
+40 TTAG
-46 SESSSEV
+46 SH
-53 SYDDLIEIPTLGD
+53 DDLIEIPTLED
-66 EECLVDQG
+66 EEYPVDQG
-74 VGAYEPAESP
+74 K
-84 EITDEIQAL
+84 Q
-93 CDKAFADLEG
+93 
-103 AVYTPVALLATQV
+103 
-116 VAGTNYEILFE
+116 NYVDT
-127 KEIVVP
+127 IV
-133 DAEKTYAIGY
+133 
-143 IYEDLDG
+143 
-150 NASITEIDDISDE
+150 
-163 EAENL
+163 
-168 LIQAQAGKKV
+168 Q
-178 QTLVDADNRIG
+178 ADNRIG
-189 SALME
+189 SMLME
-194 KLTAENKNVFI
+194 KLTAKNENVFI

-284 SIPKSI
+284 SVPKSI

-321 ASLKRCDLSSAETM
+321 ASLKRCDLSSEETM

-341 VNEKTY
+341 VNEKTH
-347 GLIPSILDEPMDPST
+347 GLIPSILDEPMDPGI

-383 STDKQIFHGKE
+383 LTDKQIFHGKE

-436 SVVSDKWSEKDYLY
+436 STAADKWSEKDYLY
-450 QLGLDADKQEWDS
+450 QLGLEADKQEWDR

-474 MEYGKKLNDI
+474 MEYGNELKDI

-494 DGCIYDRLTDEEMA
+494 DGCIYDRLTDAEMA

-532 AIMEA
+532 MLMEA

-560 NTQTGLKLFEGC
+560 NTETGLKLFEGC
-572 VYNLN
+572 VYNLK

>member
-1 MRRKNLMGLTAA
+1 MRRKNLMRLTAA
-13 MGIVM
+13 MGMMM
-18 AGTQFMQAAMPVW
+18 ACSQVMQAAAPVW
-31 ANAVVVESE
+31 GNETVEE
-40 ASSESG
+40 TTAG
-46 SESSSEV
+46 SH
-53 SYDDLIEIPTLGD
+53 DDLIEIPTLED
-66 EECLVDQG
+66 EEYPVDQG
-74 VGAYEPAESP
+74 K
-84 EITDEIQAL
+84 Q
-93 CDKAFADLEG
+93 
-103 AVYTPVALLATQV
+103 
-116 VAGTNYEILFE
+116 NYVDT
-127 KEIVVP
+127 IV
-133 DAEKTYAIGY
+133 
-143 IYEDLDG
+143 
-150 NASITEIDDISDE
+150 
-163 EAENL
+163 
-168 LIQAQAGKKV
+168 Q
-178 QTLVDADNRIG
+178 ADNRIG
-189 SALME
+189 SMLME
-194 KLTAENKNVFI
+194 KLTAKNENVFI

-225 QIEQLKEFLDLN
+225 HIEQLKEFLDLN

-321 ASLKRCDLSSAETM
+321 ASLKRCDLSSEETM

-341 VNEKTY
+341 VNEKTH
-347 GLIPSILDEPMDPST
+347 GLIPSILDEPMDPGI

-383 STDKQIFHGKE
+383 LTDKQIFHGKE

-436 SVVSDKWSEKDYLY
+436 STAADKWSEKDYLY
-450 QLGLDADKQEWDS
+450 QLGLEADKQEWDS

-474 MEYGKKLNDI
+474 MEYGNELKDI

-494 DGCIYDRLTDEEMA
+494 DGCIYDRLTDAEMA

-532 AIMEA
+532 MLMEA

-560 NTQTGLKLFEGC
+560 NTETGLKLFEGC
-572 VYNLN
+572 VYNLK

>member
-1 MRRKNLMGLTAA
+1 MRRKNLMRLTAA
-13 MGIVM
+13 MGMMM
-18 AGTQFMQAAMPVW
+18 ACSQVMQAAAPVW
-31 ANAVVVESE
+31 GNETVEE
-40 ASSESG
+40 TTAG
-46 SESSSEV
+46 SH
-53 SYDDLIEIPTLGD
+53 DDLIEIPTLED
-66 EECLVDQG
+66 EEYPVDQG
-74 VGAYEPAESP
+74 K
-84 EITDEIQAL
+84 Q
-93 CDKAFADLEG
+93 
-103 AVYTPVALLATQV
+103 
-116 VAGTNYEILFE
+116 NYVDT
-127 KEIVVP
+127 IV
-133 DAEKTYAIGY
+133 
-143 IYEDLDG
+143 
-150 NASITEIDDISDE
+150 
-163 EAENL
+163 
-168 LIQAQAGKKV
+168 Q
-178 QTLVDADNRIG
+178 ADNRIG
-189 SALME
+189 SMLME
-194 KLTAENKNVFI
+194 KLTAKNENVFI

-225 QIEQLKEFLDLN
+225 HIEQLKEFLDLN

-259 ENQEDESEASSDSSE
+259 ENQEDEREASSDSSE

-284 SIPKSI
+284 SVPKSI

-341 VNEKTY
+341 VNEKTH
-347 GLIPSILDEPMDPST
+347 GLIPSILDEPMDPGI

-383 STDKQIFHGKE
+383 LTDKQIFHGKE

-436 SVVSDKWSEKDYLY
+436 STAADKWSEKDYLY
-450 QLGLDADKQEWDS
+450 QLGLEADKQEWDR

-474 MEYGKKLNDI
+474 MEYGKELKDI

-532 AIMEA
+532 MLMEA

-560 NTQTGLKLFEGC
+560 NTETGLKLFEGC
-572 VYNLN
+572 VYNLK

>member
-1 MRRKNLMGLTAA
+1 MRRKNLMRLTAA
-13 MGIVM
+13 MGMMM
-18 AGTQFMQAAMPVW
+18 ACSQVMQAAAPVW
-31 ANAVVVESE
+31 GNETVEE
-40 ASSESG
+40 TTAG
-46 SESSSEV
+46 SH
-53 SYDDLIEIPTLGD
+53 DDLIEIPTLED
-66 EECLVDQG
+66 EEYPVDQG
-74 VGAYEPAESP
+74 K
-84 EITDEIQAL
+84 Q
-93 CDKAFADLEG
+93 
-103 AVYTPVALLATQV
+103 
-116 VAGTNYEILFE
+116 NYVDT
-127 KEIVVP
+127 IV
-133 DAEKTYAIGY
+133 
-143 IYEDLDG
+143 
-150 NASITEIDDISDE
+150 
-163 EAENL
+163 
-168 LIQAQAGKKV
+168 Q
-178 QTLVDADNRIG
+178 ADNRIG
-189 SALME
+189 SMLME
-194 KLTAENKNVFI
+194 KLTAKNENVFI

-284 SIPKSI
+284 SVPKSI

-321 ASLKRCDLSSAETM
+321 ASLKRCDLSSEETM

-341 VNEKTY
+341 VNEKTH
-347 GLIPSILDEPMDPST
+347 GLIPSILDEPMDPGI

-383 STDKQIFHGKE
+383 LTDKQIFHGKE
-394 GDTSV
+394 GDISV

-436 SVVSDKWSEKDYLY
+436 STAADKWSEKDYLY
-450 QLGLDADKQEWDS
+450 QLGLEADKQEWDR

-474 MEYGKKLNDI
+474 MEYGNELKDI

-494 DGCIYDRLTDEEMA
+494 DGCIYDRLTDAEMA

-532 AIMEA
+532 MLMEA

-560 NTQTGLKLFEGC
+560 NTETGLKLFEGC
-572 VYNLN
+572 VYNLK

>member
-1 MRRKNLMGLTAA
+1 MRRKNLMRLTAA
-13 MGIVM
+13 MGMMM
-18 AGTQFMQAAMPVW
+18 ACSQVMQAAAPVW
-31 ANAVVVESE
+31 GNETVEE
-40 ASSESG
+40 TTAG
-46 SESSSEV
+46 SH
-53 SYDDLIEIPTLGD
+53 DDLIEIPTLED
-66 EECLVDQG
+66 EEYPVDQG
-74 VGAYEPAESP
+74 K
-84 EITDEIQAL
+84 Q
-93 CDKAFADLEG
+93 
-103 AVYTPVALLATQV
+103 
-116 VAGTNYEILFE
+116 NYVDT
-127 KEIVVP
+127 IV
-133 DAEKTYAIGY
+133 
-143 IYEDLDG
+143 
-150 NASITEIDDISDE
+150 
-163 EAENL
+163 
-168 LIQAQAGKKV
+168 Q
-178 QTLVDADNRIG
+178 ADNRIG
-189 SALME
+189 SMLME
-194 KLTAENKNVFI
+194 KLTAKNENVFI

-225 QIEQLKEFLDLN
+225 HIEQLKEFLDLN

-284 SIPKSI
+284 SVPKSI

-321 ASLKRCDLSSAETM
+321 ASLKRCDLSSEETM

-341 VNEKTY
+341 VNEKMH
-347 GLIPSILDEPMDPST
+347 GLIPSILDEPMDPGI

-383 STDKQIFHGKE
+383 LTDKQIFHGKE

-436 SVVSDKWSEKDYLY
+436 STAADKWSEKDYLY
-450 QLGLDADKQEWDS
+450 QLGLEADKQEWDR

-474 MEYGKKLNDI
+474 MEYGNELKDI

-494 DGCIYDRLTDEEMA
+494 DGCIYDRLTDAEMA

-532 AIMEA
+532 MLMEA

-560 NTQTGLKLFEGC
+560 NTETGLKLFEGC
-572 VYNLN
+572 VYNLK

>member
-1 MRRKNLMGLTAA
+1 MRRKNLMRLTAA
-13 MGIVM
+13 MGMMM
-18 AGTQFMQAAMPVW
+18 ACSQVMQAAAPVW
-31 ANAVVVESE
+31 GNETVEE
-40 ASSESG
+40 TTAG
-46 SESSSEV
+46 SH
-53 SYDDLIEIPTLGD
+53 DDLIEIPTLED
-66 EECLVDQG
+66 EEYPVDQG
-74 VGAYEPAESP
+74 K
-84 EITDEIQAL
+84 Q
-93 CDKAFADLEG
+93 
-103 AVYTPVALLATQV
+103 
-116 VAGTNYEILFE
+116 NYVDT
-127 KEIVVP
+127 IV
-133 DAEKTYAIGY
+133 
-143 IYEDLDG
+143 
-150 NASITEIDDISDE
+150 
-163 EAENL
+163 
-168 LIQAQAGKKV
+168 Q
-178 QTLVDADNRIG
+178 ADNRIG
-189 SALME
+189 SMLME
-194 KLTAENKNVFI
+194 KLTAKNENVFI

-225 QIEQLKEFLDLN
+225 HIEQLKEFLDLN

-284 SIPKSI
+284 SVPKSI

-300 EKMKMSSSFDDLA
+300 EQMKMSSSFDDLA

-321 ASLKRCDLSSAETM
+321 ASLKRCDLSSEETM

-341 VNEKTY
+341 VNEKTH
-347 GLIPSILDEPMDPST
+347 GLIPSILDEPMDPGI

-383 STDKQIFHGKE
+383 LTDKQIFHGKE

-436 SVVSDKWSEKDYLY
+436 STAADKWSEKDYLY
-450 QLGLDADKQEWDS
+450 QLGLEADKQEWDR

-474 MEYGKKLNDI
+474 MEYGNELKDI

-494 DGCIYDRLTDEEMA
+494 DGCIYDRLTDAEMA

-532 AIMEA
+532 MLMEA

-560 NTQTGLKLFEGC
+560 NTETGLKLFEGC
-572 VYNLN
+572 VYNLK

>member
-1 MRRKNLMGLTAA
+1 MRRKNLMRLTAA
-13 MGIVM
+13 MGMMM
-18 AGTQFMQAAMPVW
+18 ACSQVMQAAAPVW
-31 ANAVVVESE
+31 GNETVEE
-40 ASSESG
+40 TTAG
-46 SESSSEV
+46 SH
-53 SYDDLIEIPTLGD
+53 DDLIEIPTLED
-66 EECLVDQG
+66 EEYPVDQG
-74 VGAYEPAESP
+74 K
-84 EITDEIQAL
+84 Q
-93 CDKAFADLEG
+93 
-103 AVYTPVALLATQV
+103 
-116 VAGTNYEILFE
+116 NYVDT
-127 KEIVVP
+127 IV
-133 DAEKTYAIGY
+133 
-143 IYEDLDG
+143 
-150 NASITEIDDISDE
+150 
-163 EAENL
+163 
-168 LIQAQAGKKV
+168 Q
-178 QTLVDADNRIG
+178 ADNRIG
-189 SALME
+189 SMLME

-248 EELAALLGTNK
+248 EELAAILGTNK
-259 ENQEDESEASSDSSE
+259 ENQEDEEDENEASSE

-341 VNEKTY
+341 VNEKTH
-347 GLIPSILDEPMDPST
+347 GLIPSILDEPMDPSI

-383 STDKQIFHGKE
+383 LTDKQIFHGKE
-394 GDTSV
+394 GDISV

-436 SVVSDKWSEKDYLY
+436 SITTDKWGEKDYLY
-450 QLGLDADKQEWDS
+450 QLGLEADKQEWDS

-474 MEYGKKLNDI
+474 MEYGNELKDI

-494 DGCIYDRLTDEEMA
+494 DGCIYDRLTDEEMV
-508 VGSIYHKTAIKNDEN
+508 VGSIYHKTVIKNDEN

-532 AIMEA
+532 MTMEA

-560 NTQTGLKLFEGC
+560 NTETGLKLFEGC
-572 VYNLN
+572 VYNLK

>member
-1 MRRKNLMGLTAA
+1 MRRKNLMRLTAA
-13 MGIVM
+13 MGMMM
-18 AGTQFMQAAMPVW
+18 ACSQVMQAAAPVW
-31 ANAVVVESE
+31 GKETVEE
-40 ASSESG
+40 TTAG
-46 SESSSEV
+46 SH
-53 SYDDLIEIPTLGD
+53 DDLIEIPTLED
-66 EECLVDQG
+66 EEYPVDQG
-74 VGAYEPAESP
+74 K
-84 EITDEIQAL
+84 Q
-93 CDKAFADLEG
+93 
-103 AVYTPVALLATQV
+103 
-116 VAGTNYEILFE
+116 NYVDT
-127 KEIVVP
+127 IV
-133 DAEKTYAIGY
+133 
-143 IYEDLDG
+143 
-150 NASITEIDDISDE
+150 
-163 EAENL
+163 
-168 LIQAQAGKKV
+168 Q
-178 QTLVDADNRIG
+178 ADNRIG
-189 SALME
+189 SMLME
-194 KLTAENKNVFI
+194 KLTAKNENVFI

-284 SIPKSI
+284 SVPKSI

-321 ASLKRCDLSSAETM
+321 ASLKRCDLSSEETM

-341 VNEKTY
+341 VNEKTH
-347 GLIPSILDEPMDPST
+347 GLIPSILDEPMDPGI

-383 STDKQIFHGKE
+383 LTDKQIFHGKE

-436 SVVSDKWSEKDYLY
+436 STAADKWSEKDYLY
-450 QLGLDADKQEWDS
+450 QLGLEADKQEWDR

-474 MEYGKKLNDI
+474 MEYGNELKDI

-494 DGCIYDRLTDEEMA
+494 DGCIYDRLTDAEMA

-532 AIMEA
+532 MLMEA

-560 NTQTGLKLFEGC
+560 NTETGLKLFEGC
-572 VYNLN
+572 VYNLK

>member
-1 MRRKNLMGLTAA
+1 MRRKNLMRLTAA
-13 MGIVM
+13 MGMMM
-18 AGTQFMQAAMPVW
+18 ACSQVMQAAAPVW
-31 ANAVVVESE
+31 GNETVEE
-40 ASSESG
+40 TTAG
-46 SESSSEV
+46 SH
-53 SYDDLIEIPTLGD
+53 DDLIEIPTLED
-66 EECLVDQG
+66 EEYPVDQG
-74 VGAYEPAESP
+74 K
-84 EITDEIQAL
+84 Q
-93 CDKAFADLEG
+93 
-103 AVYTPVALLATQV
+103 
-116 VAGTNYEILFE
+116 NYVDT
-127 KEIVVP
+127 IV
-133 DAEKTYAIGY
+133 
-143 IYEDLDG
+143 
-150 NASITEIDDISDE
+150 
-163 EAENL
+163 
-168 LIQAQAGKKV
+168 Q
-178 QTLVDADNRIG
+178 ADNRIG
-189 SALME
+189 SMLME
-194 KLTAENKNVFI
+194 KLTAKNENVFI

-225 QIEQLKEFLDLN
+225 HIEQLKEFLDLN

-284 SIPKSI
+284 SVPKSI

-321 ASLKRCDLSSAETM
+321 ASLKRCDLSSEETM

-341 VNEKTY
+341 VNEKTH
-347 GLIPSILDEPMDPST
+347 GLIPSILDEPMDPSI

-383 STDKQIFHGKE
+383 LTDKQIFHGKE

-436 SVVSDKWSEKDYLY
+436 SITTDKWSEKDYLY
-450 QLGLDADKQEWDS
+450 QLGLEADKQEWDS

-474 MEYGKKLNDI
+474 MEYGKELKDI

-532 AIMEA
+532 ALMEV

-572 VYNLN
+572 VYNL